1 MPRSDGEHDPPDDMT
16 SVVPPMPGDGSAT
29 RDTGAVQLLILLG
42 WIPTGVAA
50 IISGVFV
57 GLQTGD
63 VGRALVVIVGGTLVG
78 WIAMLVLVF
87 TVGNVLEQNGLL
99 GRAPVFEGISVVLG
113 VLATI
118 AFAAQAL

>member
-1 MPRSDGEHDPPDDMT
+1 MARREGQRDPPADMT
-16 SVVPPMPGDGSAT
+16 SVVPPTPGDVSAT
-29 RDTGAVQLLILLG
+29 RDAGAVQLLIFLG
-42 WIPTGVAA
+42 WMPTGITA

-63 VGRALVVIVGGTLVG
+63 VGRALLVIVGGTLVG

-87 TVGNVLEQNGLL
+87 TVGNVLEQNRLL